1 MILGVKF
8 DKTIVDF
15 SCNTKLV
22 LTCIKLNKHLN
33 TYMFGMIKANITMYI
48 YINKIDLHF
57 TIFYS
62 FFFFSAAVIS
72 GQIFSYT
79 SQIHQSYH
87 PMYTGTIVTKC
98 HKL

>member
-1 MILGVKF
+1 MNFIRLLLVIALKMTITMVMMILAVKF

-48 YINKIDLHF
+48 YINKIDLHLLYP
-57 TIFYS
+57 ILS
-62 FFFFSAAVIS
+62 FSF
-72 GQIFSYT
+72 Q
-79 SQIHQSYH
+79 Q
-87 PMYTGTIVTKC
+87 
-98 HKL
+98 L